1 VLVPAPVLEIARTN
15 QSSGGAES
23 KLIRL
28 QDDRF
33 RAIDS
38 SVAAVEWRV
47 KGVGFSFLQAPL
59 ARETKLALPTLWKTR
74 NRLHRPARAATL
86 FEYALQRTRAIA
98 K

>member
-33 RAIDS
+33 RASDS
-38 SVAAVEWRV
+38 PVAAVEWRV

-59 ARETKLALPTLWKTR
+59 ARETKLALPTR
-74 NRLHRPARAATL
+74 
-86 FEYALQRTRAIA
+86 
-98 K
+98 